1 MTDELERQAGEPRE
15 KEKTDRAADWPAEPA
30 GCEDA
35 DLTGT
40 DEDDS
45 DGMVGETAGSCDDA
59 GSTPFPRGG
68 RLPVQEPTDQEPSP
82 AEDEDEEAETVETE
96 AEEAEPVEEEAEP
109 DQEEE
114 AGDEAEFEASEEER
128 LSEEG
133 APESAE
139 EAAPGK
145 RRRVQPTEVSAEFK
159 RQVEALLFAT
169 EQPITAKR
177 IAAVLKVREPL
188 VRVAIHDLAAEYRLQ
203 EHAFAVEEIANG
215 YQVLTR
221 PDYGRFVKQLY
232 EDNRK
237 NRLSQAALETL
248 AIIAYK
254 QPAMRVEVEDI
265 RGVGISEVLHTLLD
279 MGLVRVVGR
288 AEVLGRPMLYGTTH
302 KFLLTFGLKSPKD
315 LPSVE
320 ELKKQQS

>member
-1 MTDELERQAGEPRE
+1 MTDKFDRQPGEPRE
-15 KEKTDRAADWPAEPA
+15 KEQRDRAADRAAEPA
-30 GCEDA
+30 GCGDA
-35 DLTGT
+35 DLTET

-45 DGMVGETAGSCDDA
+45 DGNVGETAGSCDDV

-68 RLPVQEPTDQEPSP
+68 RLPAQEPTDQEPSP
-82 AEDEDEEAETVETE
+82 AEDEEAETAETE

-114 AGDEAEFEASEEER
+114 AGDEAEFEESEEEK

-139 EAAPGK
+139 ETAPGK

-237 NRLSQAALETL
+237 SRLSQAALETL
-248 AIIAYK
+248 AIVAYK
-254 QPAMRVEVEDI
+254 QPVMRVEIEDI
-265 RGVGISEVLHTLLD
+265 RGVGISEVLRTLLD